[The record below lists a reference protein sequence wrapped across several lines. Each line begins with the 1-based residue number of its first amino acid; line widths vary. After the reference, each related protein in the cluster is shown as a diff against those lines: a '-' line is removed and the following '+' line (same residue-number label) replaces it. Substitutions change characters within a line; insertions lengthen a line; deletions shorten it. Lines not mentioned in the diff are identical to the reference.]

1 MLLSKALFLNEVNT
15 SFLYEVYHKKWGIRM
30 KTVKEVADEL
40 GVSRQYVQ
48 KIISKL
54 PATKKPK
61 KVKHS
66 YQIDNQSEAYIKAFM
81 KKSDN
86 FEATNDNPKS
96 NFSSSINSSK
106 YENSLLAQ
114 IDSLKGQVEQK
125 DNQLENMQKL
135 LDQSQQLQLMA
146 ENKIKQLES
155 KTTDESSKKEG
166 LQPTPKTSNV
176 DHPIVEDE
184 RGFWSRLFN
193 RKN

>member
-1 MLLSKALFLNEVNT
+1 
-15 SFLYEVYHKKWGIRM
+15 M

-61 KVKHS
+61 KVQHS
-66 YQIDNQSEAYIKAFM
+66 YQIDNQSEDYIKAFM
-81 KKSDN
+81 GKSDN
-86 FEATNDNPKS
+86 LDATNDNQES
-96 NFSSSINSSK
+96 NFSSRINSSK
-106 YENSLLAQ
+106 YENALLAQ

-125 DNQLENMQKL
+125 DSQLEKMQKL

-146 ENKIKQLES
+146 ENKIKHLES
-155 KTTDESSKKEG
+155 KTADKSSKNEG
-166 LQPTPKTSNV
+166 LQTTFKTS
-176 DHPIVEDE
+176 DADQPISKDE

-193 RKN
+193 RKK

>member
-61 KVKHS
+61 KVQHI
-66 YQIDNQSEAYIKAFM
+66 YQIDNQSEAYIKDFM
-81 KKSDN
+81 GKGDN
-86 FEATNDNPKS
+86 FDATNDNPGS

-106 YENSLLAQ
+106 YENALLAQ
-114 IDSLKGQVEQK
+114 IDSLKGQIEQK

-166 LQPTPKTSNV
+166 LQPTPKTSSV
-176 DHPIVEDE
+176 DQPTAEDE

-193 RKN
+193 RKK